1 MLKKEFSLLR
11 QRLKMM
17 RNEMDIYDE
26 IAANFLNLNEDIDVL
41 NRNQEKITNFIH
53 ENLEYNEKNKKPNS
67 DRSISHNEEASGEE
81 SSRA

>member
-11 QRLKMM
+11 QKLKMM

-53 ENLEYNEKNKKPNS
+53 
-67 DRSISHNEEASGEE
+67 
-81 SSRA
+81 